1 MAEKLTNRE
10 IGKRLK
16 TCRTEKGMTLQDLA
30 SASGIDRS
38 TVQRYE
44 SGGIVSL
51 KPHVLEA
58 IGKVLEVSPEWIV
71 GETDVRE
78 SRKKDAPLPPDVYAL
93 AERLAQIPESRR
105 KILMDS
111 LTGTVNLFTQTNHW
125 QK

>member
-16 TCRTEKGMTLQDLA
+16 ACRTEKGMTLQDLSNA
-30 SASGIDRS
+30 TGIDRS

-58 IGKVLEVSPEWIV
+58 LGKILEVSPEWIV

-78 SRKKDAPLPPDVYAL
+78 PMKKDTPLPPDVYAL
-93 AERLAQIPESRR
+93 AERLAQIPENRR
-105 KILMDS
+105 KVLMDS
-111 LTGTVNLFTQTNHW
+111 LTSTVNLFTQTNHW

>member
-16 TCRTEKGMTLQDLA
+16 MCRTERGMTLQELSA
-30 SASGIDRS
+30 ASGIDRS

-58 IGKVLEVSPEWIV
+58 LGEVLEVSPEWIV
-71 GETDVRE
+71 GESDVRE
-78 SRKKDAPLPPDVYAL
+78 PKRENMPLPPDIRAL

-111 LTGTVNLFTQTNHW
+111 LTGTVNLFTQTNPR